1 MERLTIRVIDSNIR
15 RRAEITS
22 MLSGTMVLVDPYES
36 IDELN
41 AYWPSEGILLV
52 LDDGNALDD
61 LMAAM
66 AEAGKWL
73 PIVAYSE
80 EPPVEKV
87 VSALAL
93 GALDYVVWP
102 LARDAMLTRLSEVEK
117 RSRTLARKQRD
128 IAEAKARV
136 RSLSGRE
143 QQVLA
148 DLAHGLSNKE
158 IAQHLGISP
167 RTVEIHRANLI
178 GKIGATSSAHAIR
191 IAIHGDLG

>member
-1 MERLTIRVIDSNIR
+1 MDRITLRVIDSNIR

-22 MLSGTMVLVDPYES
+22 LLSGQWVLVDPYES
-36 IDELN
+36 VDELN
-41 AYWPSEGILLV
+41 SYWPSEGTLLV
-52 LDDGNALDD
+52 HDERSALDD
-61 LMAAM
+61 LVIAM
-66 AEAGKWL
+66 TEAGKWL

-80 EPPVEKV
+80 DPSVEKA
-87 VSALAL
+87 VSALSL
-93 GALDYVVWP
+93 GVLDYIVWP
-102 LARDAMLTRLSEVEK
+102 IEREAMLARLADVEK
-117 RSRTLARKQRD
+117 RSRTLGQKQRD

-148 DLAHGLSNKE
+148 DFAHGLSNKE

-178 GKIGATSSAHAIR
+178 GKIGAKSSAHAIR
-191 IAIHGDLG
+191 IAILGDL

>member
-1 MERLTIRVIDSNIR
+1 MTD
-15 RRAEITS
+15 
-22 MLSGTMVLVDPYES
+22 
-36 IDELN
+36 
-41 AYWPSEGILLV
+41 
-52 LDDGNALDD
+52 
-61 LMAAM
+61 
-66 AEAGKWL
+66 AGKWL

-93 GALDYVVWP
+93 GAMDYLVWP
-102 LARDAMLTRLSEVEK
+102 LARDAMLTRLAEVEK
-117 RSRTLARKQRD
+117 RSRNVARKQRD
-128 IAEAKARV
+128 IAEARARL

-178 GKIGATSSAHAIR
+178 GKIGAKSSAHAIR